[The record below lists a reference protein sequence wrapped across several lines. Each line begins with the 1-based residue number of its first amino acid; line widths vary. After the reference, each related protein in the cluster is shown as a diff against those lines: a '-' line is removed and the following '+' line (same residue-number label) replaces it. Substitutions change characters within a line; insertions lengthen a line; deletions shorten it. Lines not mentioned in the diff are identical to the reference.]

1 MDLAVNIIHQLGLD
15 WPWFNEKQSRYT
27 LDLYNETINLGL
39 TYFKQ

>member
-1 MDLAVNIIHQLGLD
+1 MLGIKIKQQLGLD
-15 WPWFNEKQSRYT
+15 WPWLDAQQSRYT